1 MQCDMFPLHGLKMQC
16 DMFLIKLLVTQ
27 AYTWVFL

>member
-1 MQCDMFPLHGLKMQC
+1 MQC

>member
-1 MQCDMFPLHGLKMQC
+1 MQC

-27 AYTWVFL
+27 AYTWVTLFR